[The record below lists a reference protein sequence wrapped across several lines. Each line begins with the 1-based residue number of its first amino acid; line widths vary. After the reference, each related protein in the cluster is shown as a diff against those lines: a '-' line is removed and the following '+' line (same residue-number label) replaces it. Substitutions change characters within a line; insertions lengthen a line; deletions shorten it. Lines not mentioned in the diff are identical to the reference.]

1 MASLACCRTLYI
13 RPISRLS
20 PTLTRTLAISP
31 SSATPENTNSNSNTS
46 PTSTHFKITL
56 TRSGISLG
64 KKVQRTLL
72 ALGFHRRFQTVYF
85 PHSPEV
91 AGKILKVKELVK
103 VENVGEDMVMSDKEQ
118 REARKA
124 SRGYTVV
131 GTRKGSFM
139 GV

>member
-1 MASLACCRTLYI
+1 
-13 RPISRLS
+13 
-20 PTLTRTLAISP
+20 
-31 SSATPENTNSNSNTS
+31 
-46 PTSTHFKITL
+46 
-56 TRSGISLG
+56 
-64 KKVQRTLL
+64 V
-72 ALGFHRRFQTVYF
+72 
-85 PHSPEV
+85 V